1 MIEYHNRNFDNPI
14 PKIDDDYAG
23 PPTPERDARWR
34 ALHYVGDTRLS
45 KSQASRLLNKT
56 AAAQPGS
63 DKDYPIVLTVF
74 HDLHCLVRISFSAL
88 PFVSSQLIRLRTQ
101 FEIPW
106 AT

>member
-1 MIEYHNRNFDNPI
+1 MIEYHNRKFDNPI

-45 KSQASRLLNKT
+45 KSQAARLLNKT

-74 HDLHCLVRISFSAL
+74 HDLHCLVRISF
-88 PFVSSQLIRLRTQ
+88 
-101 FEIPW
+101 W
-106 AT
+106 HCH